1 MYQFTI
7 PTTRPLLFND
17 QFSIQEQKNISSF
30 NQFFSESSG
39 KREQLRIIL
48 KNGKN
53 DKKPDYPRILEV
65 LNIKII

>member
-39 KREQLRIIL
+39 KREQLRTIL